1 MILDMEQ
8 SVLNGCLKNKE
19 YFTKVFSYLR
29 NEHFQNVGNATLF
42 EEIKDYVQ
50 KFNSQ
55 PTIKE
60 IGLKIKNNI
69 SIKDEIRKQSINS
82 LKDIS
87 QDHNIDNINF
97 FLKETEKWIQ
107 KIELSSAIFKSVD
120 IIKGDLEFEPI
131 IGLVSNALKISFDTD
146 TGMKYNDSVDFRLD
160 YYKRKLQGFNS
171 GIAGLD
177 KMLGSGFLSKT
188 LNVFVAPSHGGKS
201 IALLNLA
208 STNILKGKNVLFL
221 TLEMTEE
228 EMGKRIDS
236 NILDIDTNDFWSI
249 PKEEFKK
256 KFDAVKDS
264 LGKLIIKEYPA
275 GSFNTLKM
283 ESLISELQKE
293 MDFTP
298 DIICI
303 DYLTLMA
310 SSRTTLAKAG
320 NTYSYYKLIAEE
332 LHGFSKQ
339 FDVPI
344 ITAAQLGRGAFN
356 NLEAD
361 MASIADSIGIIQTAD
376 TVIALLSSDNLKT
389 NKQMVIKA
397 LKNRNTG
404 RLDNLLVGTAFE
416 RMKFTEIED
425 SEQPQQPINESFQ
438 LGVPGLTQESNIDF
452 GGFNFD

>member
-69 SIKDEIRKQSINS
+69 SIKDEIKKQSINS

-188 LNVFVAPSHGGKS
+188 LNVFVAPSHGGKCHNKYS
-201 IALLNLA
+201 KIEIF
-208 STNILKGKNVLFL
+208 S
-221 TLEMTEE
+221 
-228 EMGKRIDS
+228 S
-236 NILDIDTNDFWSI
+236 
-249 PKEEFKK
+249 KEEI
-256 KFDAVKDS
+256 S
-264 LGKLIIKEYPA
+264 RIKEYLDEKRK
-275 GSFNTLKM
+275 SF
-283 ESLISELQKE
+283 KE
-293 MDFTP
+293 
-298 DIICI
+298 
-303 DYLTLMA
+303 
-310 SSRTTLAKAG
+310 
-320 NTYSYYKLIAEE
+320 
-332 LHGFSKQ
+332 
-339 FDVPI
+339 
-344 ITAAQLGRGAFN
+344 
-356 NLEAD
+356 
-361 MASIADSIGIIQTAD
+361 
-376 TVIALLSSDNLKT
+376 
-389 NKQMVIKA
+389 
-397 LKNRNTG
+397 
-404 RLDNLLVGTAFE
+404 
-416 RMKFTEIED
+416 
-425 SEQPQQPINESFQ
+425 
-438 LGVPGLTQESNIDF
+438 
-452 GGFNFD
+452 

>member
-1 MILDMEQ
+1 MESLEITFEDLFDYLEFLDDNIINEFKNIEERNIFVETPSGLTKINNIIKKESKQLHIFHEFGDLKVSDKHIFVDENYNEILAKDAEFILTKYGK
-8 SVLNGCLKNKE
+8 SKIINKFE
-19 YFTKVFSYLR
+19 YEFDRVFDISIDYPHVYFTADGVL
-29 NEHFQNVGNATLF
+29 H
-42 EEIKDYVQ
+42 
-50 KFNSQ
+50 
-55 PTIKE
+55 
-60 IGLKIKNNI
+60 
-69 SIKDEIRKQSINS
+69 
-82 LKDIS
+82 
-87 QDHNIDNINF
+87 HN
-97 FLKETEKWIQ
+97 T
-107 KIELSSAIFKSVD
+107 V
-120 IIKGDLEFEPI
+120 
-131 IGLVSNALKISFDTD
+131 
-146 TGMKYNDSVDFRLD
+146 
-160 YYKRKLQGFNS
+160 
-171 GIAGLD
+171 
-177 KMLGSGFLSKT
+177 
-188 LNVFVAPSHGGKS
+188 
-201 IALLNLA
+201 ALLHTA